1 MTDDVV
7 DLAAVRE
14 KIRAKIEPPA
24 QGVQFTTP
32 PTLEGEFQ

>member
-7 DLAAVRE
+7 DLAAIRE

-24 QGVQFTTP
+24 EGVQFITP
-32 PTLEGEFQ
+32 PTLEGECQ